1 MKRLIITSI
10 CSMALLAGGLLTAT
24 PAWAQPQRVSGM
36 RGQDRR
42 ESAADNRASISRP
55 AASNNA
61 GRRPSITTGG
71 EGRQQRP
78 MVSNGYTPVAGN
90 RNREVHSGIDHGVS
104 NGRSNGGDMRSRY
117 PGFGNNNNR
126 PGNYT
131 NAGNR
136 NREVHSGIDHG
147 VSNGRS
153 NGGDMRSRYP
163 GFGNSN
169 NRPNGRP
176 GDNYGDH
183 NRPGKRPGD
192 NYGDHN
198 RPGKRPGDNY
208 GDHNR
213 PGKRPGDNYGDHNRP
228 GKRPGDNYGDH
239 NRPGKRPGDN
249 YGDHNRPGKRPGDNY
264 GDHNR
269 PGKRPGDN
277 YGDRNRPG
285 KRPGDNYGNHN
296 RPGNNYGNHGH
307 GYYDRYRYHHGYR
320 PRDGRR
326 DHMFVRYSHGWARPW
341 RPAPRPW
348 HHSMWWYRR
357 PVIPVGFTPLSGCPI
372 IDGIIGLY
380 FGTAYDASLNF
391 LYYNGYNI
399 GGYYNNVIYL
409 NDVDLYGYRWPGV
422 MLNYDPVTGLNY
434 AQFSYY
440 TTYSDPYRYNRLY
453 RSLCDAYGR
462 PVQVVSGSYP
472 QVTWLGGDGRG
483 YVTLSQ
489 NFTNGRFF
497 TAISFGY

>member
-61 GRRPSITTGG
+61 GRRPSISTGG

-117 PGFGNNNNR
+117 PGFGNSNNR

-147 VSNGRS
+147 VNNGRS

-176 GDNYGDH
+176 GDNYSDHNRPGKRPGDNYGNH

-192 NYGDHN
+192 NYGDH
-198 RPGKRPGDNY
+198 
-208 GDHNR
+208 
-213 PGKRPGDNYGDHNRP
+213 
-228 GKRPGDNYGDH
+228 
-239 NRPGKRPGDN
+239 
-249 YGDHNRPGKRPGDNY
+249 
-264 GDHNR
+264 
-269 PGKRPGDN
+269 
-277 YGDRNRPG
+277 NRPG

>member
-61 GRRPSITTGG
+61 GRRPSISTGG

-117 PGFGNNNNR
+117 PGFGNSNNR

-147 VSNGRS
+147 VNTGRS
-153 NGGDMRSRYP
+153 NGIDMRSRYP

-192 NYGDHN
+192 NYG
-198 RPGKRPGDNY
+198 
-208 GDHNR
+208 
-213 PGKRPGDNYGDHNRP
+213 
-228 GKRPGDNYGDH
+228 
-239 NRPGKRPGDN
+239 
-249 YGDHNRPGKRPGDNY
+249 
-264 GDHNR
+264 
-269 PGKRPGDN
+269 
-277 YGDRNRPG
+277 
-285 KRPGDNYGNHN
+285 N

>member
-117 PGFGNNNNR
+117 PGFGNSNNR

-147 VSNGRS
+147 VNTGRS

-176 GDNYGDH
+176 GNNYGDH

-192 NYGDHN
+192 NYGNHN

-208 GDHNR
+208 GNHNR
-213 PGKRPGDNYGDHNRP
+213 PGNNYGNHNRP
-228 GKRPGDNYGDH
+228 GN
-239 NRPGKRPGDN
+239 
-249 YGDHNRPGKRPGDNY
+249 
-264 GDHNR
+264 
-269 PGKRPGDN
+269 
-277 YGDRNRPG
+277 
-285 KRPGDNYGNHN
+285 NYGNHN

>member
-90 RNREVHSGIDHGVS
+90 RNREVHSSIDHGVS

-117 PGFGNNNNR
+117 PSFGNSNNR

-131 NAGNR
+131 NAGDR

-147 VSNGRS
+147 VNTGRS

-163 GFGNSN
+163 NFGNSN

-192 NYGDHN
+192 NYGDRN

-208 GDHNR
+208 GDH
-213 PGKRPGDNYGDHNRP
+213 
-228 GKRPGDNYGDH
+228 
-239 NRPGKRPGDN
+239 
-249 YGDHNRPGKRPGDNY
+249 
-264 GDHNR
+264 
-269 PGKRPGDN
+269 
-277 YGDRNRPG
+277 NRPG

-320 PRDGRR
+320 PRGGRR

>member
-117 PGFGNNNNR
+117 PGVGNSNNR

-147 VSNGRS
+147 VNNGRS

-163 GFGNSN
+163 SFGNSN

-192 NYGDHN
+192 NYG
-198 RPGKRPGDNY
+198 
-208 GDHNR
+208 
-213 PGKRPGDNYGDHNRP
+213 
-228 GKRPGDNYGDH
+228 
-239 NRPGKRPGDN
+239 
-249 YGDHNRPGKRPGDNY
+249 
-264 GDHNR
+264 
-269 PGKRPGDN
+269 
-277 YGDRNRPG
+277 
-285 KRPGDNYGNHN
+285 N

-440 TTYSDPYRYNRLY
+440 TTYSDPYRYNPQY

>member
-117 PGFGNNNNR
+117 PGFGNSNNR

-147 VSNGRS
+147 VNTGRS

-192 NYGDHN
+192 NYGDH
-198 RPGKRPGDNY
+198 
-208 GDHNR
+208 
-213 PGKRPGDNYGDHNRP
+213 
-228 GKRPGDNYGDH
+228 
-239 NRPGKRPGDN
+239 
-249 YGDHNRPGKRPGDNY
+249 
-264 GDHNR
+264 
-269 PGKRPGDN
+269 
-277 YGDRNRPG
+277 NRPG

>member
-117 PGFGNNNNR
+117 PGFGNSNNR

-131 NAGNR
+131 NAGDR

-147 VSNGRS
+147 VNTGRS

-163 GFGNSN
+163 NFGNSN

-192 NYGDHN
+192 NYGDH
-198 RPGKRPGDNY
+198 
-208 GDHNR
+208 
-213 PGKRPGDNYGDHNRP
+213 
-228 GKRPGDNYGDH
+228 
-239 NRPGKRPGDN
+239 
-249 YGDHNRPGKRPGDNY
+249 
-264 GDHNR
+264 
-269 PGKRPGDN
+269 
-277 YGDRNRPG
+277 NRPG

>member
-61 GRRPSITTGG
+61 GRRPSISTGG

-90 RNREVHSGIDHGVS
+90 RNQEVHSGIDHGV
-104 NGRSNGGDMRSRY
+104 NTGRSNGGDMRSRY
-117 PGFGNNNNR
+117 PN
-126 PGNYT
+126 
-131 NAGNR
+131 
-136 NREVHSGIDHG
+136 
-147 VSNGRS
+147 
-153 NGGDMRSRYP
+153 
-163 GFGNSN
+163 FGNSN

-208 GDHNR
+208 GDH
-213 PGKRPGDNYGDHNRP
+213 
-228 GKRPGDNYGDH
+228 
-239 NRPGKRPGDN
+239 
-249 YGDHNRPGKRPGDNY
+249 
-264 GDHNR
+264 
-269 PGKRPGDN
+269 
-277 YGDRNRPG
+277 NRPG

>member
-136 NREVHSGIDHG
+136 NQQVHSGIDHG
-147 VSNGRS
+147 VNTGRS

-183 NRPGKRPGD
+183 
-192 NYGDHN
+192 
-198 RPGKRPGDNY
+198 
-208 GDHNR
+208 
-213 PGKRPGDNYGDHNRP
+213 
-228 GKRPGDNYGDH
+228 
-239 NRPGKRPGDN
+239 
-249 YGDHNRPGKRPGDNY
+249 
-264 GDHNR
+264 
-269 PGKRPGDN
+269 
-277 YGDRNRPG
+277 NRPG

>member
-61 GRRPSITTGG
+61 GRRPSISTGG

-90 RNREVHSGIDHGVS
+90 RNQEVHSGIDHGVS

-117 PGFGNNNNR
+117 PSFGNSNNR

-131 NAGNR
+131 NAGDR

-147 VSNGRS
+147 VNTGRS

-163 GFGNSN
+163 NFGNSN

-183 NRPGKRPGD
+183 
-192 NYGDHN
+192 
-198 RPGKRPGDNY
+198 
-208 GDHNR
+208 
-213 PGKRPGDNYGDHNRP
+213 
-228 GKRPGDNYGDH
+228 
-239 NRPGKRPGDN
+239 
-249 YGDHNRPGKRPGDNY
+249 
-264 GDHNR
+264 
-269 PGKRPGDN
+269 
-277 YGDRNRPG
+277 NRPG

>member
-24 PAWAQPQRVSGM
+24 PAWAQPQPQRVSGM

-61 GRRPSITTGG
+61 GRRPSISTGG

-90 RNREVHSGIDHGVS
+90 RNQEVHSGIDHGVS

-117 PGFGNNNNR
+117 PSFGNNNNRPGNYTNAGNRNREVHSSIDHGVSNGRSNGGDMRSRYPSFGNSNNR

-147 VSNGRS
+147 VNNGRS

-163 GFGNSN
+163 SFGNSN

-192 NYGDHN
+192 NYGNH
-198 RPGKRPGDNY
+198 
-208 GDHNR
+208 
-213 PGKRPGDNYGDHNRP
+213 
-228 GKRPGDNYGDH
+228 
-239 NRPGKRPGDN
+239 
-249 YGDHNRPGKRPGDNY
+249 
-264 GDHNR
+264 
-269 PGKRPGDN
+269 
-277 YGDRNRPG
+277 NRPG
-285 KRPGDNYGNHN
+285 KRPGDNYGNH
-296 RPGNNYGNHGH
+296 H

-422 MLNYDPVTGLNY
+422 MLNYDPATGLNY

>member
-117 PGFGNNNNR
+117 PGFGNSNNR

-136 NREVHSGIDHG
+136 NREVRSGIDHG
-147 VSNGRS
+147 VSTGRS

-192 NYGDHN
+192 NYGDH
-198 RPGKRPGDNY
+198 
-208 GDHNR
+208 
-213 PGKRPGDNYGDHNRP
+213 
-228 GKRPGDNYGDH
+228 
-239 NRPGKRPGDN
+239 
-249 YGDHNRPGKRPGDNY
+249 
-264 GDHNR
+264 
-269 PGKRPGDN
+269 
-277 YGDRNRPG
+277 NRPG

>member
-78 MVSNGYTPVAGN
+78 MVSNGYTPVADN
-90 RNREVHSGIDHGVS
+90 RNRQVHSGIDHGV
-104 NGRSNGGDMRSRY
+104 NTGRSNGGDMRSRY
-117 PGFGNNNNR
+117 PGFGNSNNR

-131 NAGNR
+131 NEGNR

-208 GDHNR
+208 GDH
-213 PGKRPGDNYGDHNRP
+213 
-228 GKRPGDNYGDH
+228 
-239 NRPGKRPGDN
+239 
-249 YGDHNRPGKRPGDNY
+249 
-264 GDHNR
+264 
-269 PGKRPGDN
+269 
-277 YGDRNRPG
+277 NRPG

>member
-61 GRRPSITTGG
+61 GRRPSISTGG

-90 RNREVHSGIDHGVS
+90 RNQEVHSGIDHGVS

-117 PGFGNNNNR
+117 PSFGNSNNR

-147 VSNGRS
+147 VNNGRS

-163 GFGNSN
+163 SFGNSN

-192 NYGDHN
+192 NYGNH
-198 RPGKRPGDNY
+198 
-208 GDHNR
+208 
-213 PGKRPGDNYGDHNRP
+213 
-228 GKRPGDNYGDH
+228 
-239 NRPGKRPGDN
+239 
-249 YGDHNRPGKRPGDNY
+249 
-264 GDHNR
+264 
-269 PGKRPGDN
+269 
-277 YGDRNRPG
+277 NRPG
-285 KRPGDNYGNHN
+285 KRPGDNYGNHK

-422 MLNYDPVTGLNY
+422 MLNYDPATGLNY

>member
-117 PGFGNNNNR
+117 PDFGNSNNRPGNYTNAGNRNRQVHSGIDHGVSNGRSNGGDMRSRYPGFGNSNNR

-169 NRPNGRP
+169 NRP
-176 GDNYGDH
+176 
-183 NRPGKRPGD
+183 
-192 NYGDHN
+192 
-198 RPGKRPGDNY
+198 
-208 GDHNR
+208 
-213 PGKRPGDNYGDHNRP
+213 
-228 GKRPGDNYGDH
+228 
-239 NRPGKRPGDN
+239 
-249 YGDHNRPGKRPGDNY
+249 
-264 GDHNR
+264 
-269 PGKRPGDN
+269 
-277 YGDRNRPG
+277 G
-285 KRPGDNYGNHN
+285 KRPGDNYGNRH
-296 RPGNNYGNHGH
+296 GDNYGDHGH

>member
-117 PGFGNNNNR
+117 PGFGNSNNR

-192 NYGDHN
+192 NYGN
-198 RPGKRPGDNY
+198 R
-208 GDHNR
+208 H
-213 PGKRPGDNYGDHNRP
+213 
-228 GKRPGDNYGDH
+228 
-239 NRPGKRPGDN
+239 
-249 YGDHNRPGKRPGDNY
+249 
-264 GDHNR
+264 
-269 PGKRPGDN
+269 
-277 YGDRNRPG
+277 
-285 KRPGDNYGNHN
+285 
-296 RPGNNYGNHGH
+296 GNNYGNHGH

>member
-55 AASNNA
+55 AAINNA

-90 RNREVHSGIDHGVS
+90 RNREVHSGIDHDV
-104 NGRSNGGDMRSRY
+104 NTGRSNGGDMRSRY
-117 PGFGNNNNR
+117 PGFGNSNNR

-136 NREVHSGIDHG
+136 NREVHSGIDHD
-147 VSNGRS
+147 VNTGRS

-169 NRPNGRP
+169 NRPDGRP
-176 GDNYGDH
+176 GNNYGDH
-183 NRPGKRPGD
+183 NRPS
-192 NYGDHN
+192 
-198 RPGKRPGDNY
+198 
-208 GDHNR
+208 
-213 PGKRPGDNYGDHNRP
+213 
-228 GKRPGDNYGDH
+228 
-239 NRPGKRPGDN
+239 
-249 YGDHNRPGKRPGDNY
+249 KRPGDNY

-285 KRPGDNYGNHN
+285 KRPGDNYGDRN

-307 GYYDRYRYHHGYR
+307 GYYDRYRYHDGYR

-422 MLNYDPVTGLNY
+422 MLNYDPATGLNY

>member
-55 AASNNA
+55 AASNNV

-90 RNREVHSGIDHGVS
+90 RNREVHSGIDHGVGNGRSNGGDMRSRYPGFGNSNNRPGNYTNAGNRNWEVHSGIDHGVS

-136 NREVHSGIDHG
+136 NRQVHSGIDHG
-147 VSNGRS
+147 VNTGRS

-198 RPGKRPGDNY
+198 RPGKRPGD
-208 GDHNR
+208 
-213 PGKRPGDNYGDHNRP
+213 
-228 GKRPGDNYGDH
+228 
-239 NRPGKRPGDN
+239 
-249 YGDHNRPGKRPGDNY
+249 
-264 GDHNR
+264 
-269 PGKRPGDN
+269 
-277 YGDRNRPG
+277 
-285 KRPGDNYGNHN
+285 
-296 RPGNNYGNHGH
+296 NYGNHGH

-472 QVTWLGGDGRG
+472 RVTWLGGDGRG

>member
-55 AASNNA
+55 AANNNA

-136 NREVHSGIDHG
+136 NRQVHSGIDHG
-147 VSNGRS
+147 VNTGRS

-213 PGKRPGDNYGDHNRP
+213 PGKRPGD
-228 GKRPGDNYGDH
+228 
-239 NRPGKRPGDN
+239 
-249 YGDHNRPGKRPGDNY
+249 
-264 GDHNR
+264 
-269 PGKRPGDN
+269 
-277 YGDRNRPG
+277 
-285 KRPGDNYGNHN
+285 
-296 RPGNNYGNHGH
+296 NYGNHGH

-472 QVTWLGGDGRG
+472 RVTWLGGDGRG

>member
-117 PGFGNNNNR
+117 PSFGNSNNR

-147 VSNGRS
+147 VNTGRS
-153 NGGDMRSRYP
+153 NGGDMRSRYPGFGNRNNRPGNYTNAGDRNREVHSGIDHGVNTGRSNGIDMRSRYP

-192 NYGDHN
+192 NYG
-198 RPGKRPGDNY
+198 
-208 GDHNR
+208 
-213 PGKRPGDNYGDHNRP
+213 
-228 GKRPGDNYGDH
+228 
-239 NRPGKRPGDN
+239 
-249 YGDHNRPGKRPGDNY
+249 
-264 GDHNR
+264 
-269 PGKRPGDN
+269 
-277 YGDRNRPG
+277 
-285 KRPGDNYGNHN
+285 N

>member
-117 PGFGNNNNR
+117 PGFGNSNNR

-136 NREVHSGIDHG
+136 NREVRSGIDHG
-147 VSNGRS
+147 VSTGRS

-192 NYGDHN
+192 NYGN
-198 RPGKRPGDNY
+198 R
-208 GDHNR
+208 H
-213 PGKRPGDNYGDHNRP
+213 
-228 GKRPGDNYGDH
+228 
-239 NRPGKRPGDN
+239 
-249 YGDHNRPGKRPGDNY
+249 
-264 GDHNR
+264 
-269 PGKRPGDN
+269 
-277 YGDRNRPG
+277 
-285 KRPGDNYGNHN
+285 
-296 RPGNNYGNHGH
+296 GNNYGNHGH

>member
-1 MKRLIITSI
+1 MKRLIYTSI

-42 ESAADNRASISRP
+42 ESATDNRTPMSRP
-55 AASNNA
+55 SASNNA

-71 EGRQQRP
+71 AGRQQRP
-78 MVSNGYTPVAGN
+78 MVSNSNTPVAVDRSREARYGVDRGVNTGN
-90 RNREVHSGIDHGVS
+90 R
-104 NGRSNGGDMRSRY
+104 NGGDMRSRY
-117 PGFGNNNNR
+117 PDFGNRPGGNYGNGNR
-126 PGNYT
+126 PGNRPGGNY
-131 NAGNR
+131 GNR
-136 NREVHSGIDHG
+136 NR
-147 VSNGRS
+147 
-153 NGGDMRSRYP
+153 P
-163 GFGNSN
+163 GN
-169 NRPNGRP
+169 
-176 GDNYGDH
+176 
-183 NRPGKRPGD
+183 
-192 NYGDHN
+192 
-198 RPGKRPGDNY
+198 
-208 GDHNR
+208 
-213 PGKRPGDNYGDHNRP
+213 
-228 GKRPGDNYGDH
+228 
-239 NRPGKRPGDN
+239 
-249 YGDHNRPGKRPGDNY
+249 
-264 GDHNR
+264 
-269 PGKRPGDN
+269 
-277 YGDRNRPG
+277 
-285 KRPGDNYGNHN
+285 RPGDNYGNGN
-296 RPGNNYGNHGH
+296 RPGNHPGGNYGNGNRPGNRPGDKYGDRGH
-307 GYYDRYRYHHGYR
+307 GRDNHGYGYDHHRDHDYDRGPGHYDRYRYHDGYH

-326 DHMFVRYSHGWARPW
+326 DHMFVRYSQGWARPW

-348 HHSMWWYRR
+348 HHTMWWYRR
-357 PVIPVGFTPLSGCPI
+357 PVIAVGFAPLSGCPI

-462 PVQVVSGSYP
+462 PVQVVSGRYP

-497 TAISFGY
+497 TSISFGY

>member
-117 PGFGNNNNR
+117 PSFGNNNNR

-147 VSNGRS
+147 VNTGRS
-153 NGGDMRSRYP
+153 NGIDMRSRYP

-192 NYGDHN
+192 NYG
-198 RPGKRPGDNY
+198 
-208 GDHNR
+208 
-213 PGKRPGDNYGDHNRP
+213 
-228 GKRPGDNYGDH
+228 
-239 NRPGKRPGDN
+239 
-249 YGDHNRPGKRPGDNY
+249 
-264 GDHNR
+264 
-269 PGKRPGDN
+269 
-277 YGDRNRPG
+277 
-285 KRPGDNYGNHN
+285 N

>member
-61 GRRPSITTGG
+61 GRRPSISTGG

-90 RNREVHSGIDHGVS
+90 RNQEVHSGIDHGVS

-117 PGFGNNNNR
+117 PSFGNNNNR

-136 NREVHSGIDHG
+136 NREVRSGIDHG
-147 VSNGRS
+147 VSTGRS

-208 GDHNR
+208 GNR
-213 PGKRPGDNYGDHNRP
+213 HGDNYGD
-228 GKRPGDNYGDH
+228 
-239 NRPGKRPGDN
+239 
-249 YGDHNRPGKRPGDNY
+249 
-264 GDHNR
+264 
-269 PGKRPGDN
+269 
-277 YGDRNRPG
+277 
-285 KRPGDNYGNHN
+285 
-296 RPGNNYGNHGH
+296 HGH

>member
-117 PGFGNNNNR
+117 PGFGNSNNR

-147 VSNGRS
+147 VNTGRSNGGDMRSRYPGFGNSNNRPGNYTNAGNRNREVHSGIDHGVNTGRS

-176 GDNYGDH
+176 GDNYGDR

-208 GDHNR
+208 GDH
-213 PGKRPGDNYGDHNRP
+213 
-228 GKRPGDNYGDH
+228 
-239 NRPGKRPGDN
+239 
-249 YGDHNRPGKRPGDNY
+249 
-264 GDHNR
+264 
-269 PGKRPGDN
+269 
-277 YGDRNRPG
+277 NRPG

-320 PRDGRR
+320 PRGGRR

>member
-90 RNREVHSGIDHGVS
+90 RNREVHSGIDHGVN

-117 PGFGNNNNR
+117 PGFGNSNNR

-147 VSNGRS
+147 VNNVRS

-176 GDNYGDH
+176 GDNYGDR

-208 GDHNR
+208 GNHNR
-213 PGKRPGDNYGDHNRP
+213 PGK
-228 GKRPGDNYGDH
+228 
-239 NRPGKRPGDN
+239 
-249 YGDHNRPGKRPGDNY
+249 
-264 GDHNR
+264 
-269 PGKRPGDN
+269 
-277 YGDRNRPG
+277 
-285 KRPGDNYGNHN
+285 
-296 RPGNNYGNHGH
+296 NYGNHGH

>member
-117 PGFGNNNNR
+117 PGFGNSNNR

-169 NRPNGRP
+169 NRPGNYTNAGNRNREVRSGIDHGVSTGRSNGGDMRSRYPGFGNSNNRPNGRP

-192 NYGDHN
+192 NYGD
-198 RPGKRPGDNY
+198 
-208 GDHNR
+208 
-213 PGKRPGDNYGDHNRP
+213 
-228 GKRPGDNYGDH
+228 
-239 NRPGKRPGDN
+239 
-249 YGDHNRPGKRPGDNY
+249 
-264 GDHNR
+264 
-269 PGKRPGDN
+269 
-277 YGDRNRPG
+277 
-285 KRPGDNYGNHN
+285 HN

>member
-117 PGFGNNNNR
+117 PGFGNSNNR

-147 VSNGRS
+147 VNNGRS

-163 GFGNSN
+163 SFGNSN

-176 GDNYGDH
+176 GDNYGDR

-208 GDHNR
+208 GDH
-213 PGKRPGDNYGDHNRP
+213 
-228 GKRPGDNYGDH
+228 
-239 NRPGKRPGDN
+239 
-249 YGDHNRPGKRPGDNY
+249 
-264 GDHNR
+264 
-269 PGKRPGDN
+269 
-277 YGDRNRPG
+277 NRPG

-320 PRDGRR
+320 PRGGRR

>member
-55 AASNNA
+55 AASNHA

-117 PGFGNNNNR
+117 PGFGNSNNR

-147 VSNGRS
+147 VNTGRS
-153 NGGDMRSRYP
+153 NGGDMRSRYPGFGNRNNRPGNYTNAGDRNREVHSGIDHGVNTGRSNGIDMRSRYP

-176 GDNYGDH
+176 GDNYGNH

-192 NYGDHN
+192 NYG
-198 RPGKRPGDNY
+198 
-208 GDHNR
+208 
-213 PGKRPGDNYGDHNRP
+213 
-228 GKRPGDNYGDH
+228 
-239 NRPGKRPGDN
+239 
-249 YGDHNRPGKRPGDNY
+249 
-264 GDHNR
+264 
-269 PGKRPGDN
+269 
-277 YGDRNRPG
+277 
-285 KRPGDNYGNHN
+285 N

-422 MLNYDPVTGLNY
+422 MLNYDPATGLNY

>member
-61 GRRPSITTGG
+61 GRRPSISTGG

-90 RNREVHSGIDHGVS
+90 RNREVHSGIDHGVG

-117 PGFGNNNNR
+117 PSFGNSNNR

-147 VSNGRS
+147 VNNGRS

-163 GFGNSN
+163 SFGNSN

-192 NYGDHN
+192 NYGNH
-198 RPGKRPGDNY
+198 
-208 GDHNR
+208 
-213 PGKRPGDNYGDHNRP
+213 
-228 GKRPGDNYGDH
+228 
-239 NRPGKRPGDN
+239 
-249 YGDHNRPGKRPGDNY
+249 
-264 GDHNR
+264 
-269 PGKRPGDN
+269 
-277 YGDRNRPG
+277 NRPG
-285 KRPGDNYGNHN
+285 KRPGDNYGNHK

-422 MLNYDPVTGLNY
+422 MLNYDPATGLNY

>member
-90 RNREVHSGIDHGVS
+90 RNREVHSGIDHGV
-104 NGRSNGGDMRSRY
+104 NTGRSNGGDMRSRY
-117 PGFGNNNNR
+117 PN
-126 PGNYT
+126 
-131 NAGNR
+131 
-136 NREVHSGIDHG
+136 
-147 VSNGRS
+147 
-153 NGGDMRSRYP
+153 
-163 GFGNSN
+163 FGNSN

-183 NRPGKRPGD
+183 
-192 NYGDHN
+192 
-198 RPGKRPGDNY
+198 
-208 GDHNR
+208 
-213 PGKRPGDNYGDHNRP
+213 
-228 GKRPGDNYGDH
+228 
-239 NRPGKRPGDN
+239 
-249 YGDHNRPGKRPGDNY
+249 
-264 GDHNR
+264 
-269 PGKRPGDN
+269 
-277 YGDRNRPG
+277 NRPG

>member
-61 GRRPSITTGG
+61 GRRPSISTGG

-90 RNREVHSGIDHGVS
+90 RNQEVHSGIDHGVS

-117 PGFGNNNNR
+117 P
-126 PGNYT
+126 
-131 NAGNR
+131 
-136 NREVHSGIDHG
+136 S
-147 VSNGRS
+147 
-153 NGGDMRSRYP
+153 
-163 GFGNSN
+163 FGNSN

-192 NYGDHN
+192 NYGNH
-198 RPGKRPGDNY
+198 
-208 GDHNR
+208 
-213 PGKRPGDNYGDHNRP
+213 
-228 GKRPGDNYGDH
+228 
-239 NRPGKRPGDN
+239 
-249 YGDHNRPGKRPGDNY
+249 
-264 GDHNR
+264 
-269 PGKRPGDN
+269 
-277 YGDRNRPG
+277 NRPG
-285 KRPGDNYGNHN
+285 KRPGDNYGNHK

-422 MLNYDPVTGLNY
+422 MLNYDPATGLNY

>member
-61 GRRPSITTGG
+61 GRRPSISTGG

-117 PGFGNNNNR
+117 PGFGNSNNR

-192 NYGDHN
+192 NYGNH
-198 RPGKRPGDNY
+198 
-208 GDHNR
+208 
-213 PGKRPGDNYGDHNRP
+213 
-228 GKRPGDNYGDH
+228 
-239 NRPGKRPGDN
+239 
-249 YGDHNRPGKRPGDNY
+249 
-264 GDHNR
+264 
-269 PGKRPGDN
+269 
-277 YGDRNRPG
+277 NRPG
-285 KRPGDNYGNHN
+285 KRPGDNYGNHK

-422 MLNYDPVTGLNY
+422 MLNYDPATGLNY

>member
-117 PGFGNNNNR
+117 PGFGNSNNR

-147 VSNGRS
+147 VSTGRSNGGDMRSRYPGFGNSNNRPGNYTNAGNRNREVRSGIDHGVSTGRS

-192 NYGDHN
+192 NYGN
-198 RPGKRPGDNY
+198 R
-208 GDHNR
+208 H
-213 PGKRPGDNYGDHNRP
+213 
-228 GKRPGDNYGDH
+228 
-239 NRPGKRPGDN
+239 
-249 YGDHNRPGKRPGDNY
+249 
-264 GDHNR
+264 
-269 PGKRPGDN
+269 
-277 YGDRNRPG
+277 
-285 KRPGDNYGNHN
+285 
-296 RPGNNYGNHGH
+296 GNNYGNHGH

>member
-61 GRRPSITTGG
+61 GRRPSISTGG

-90 RNREVHSGIDHGVS
+90 RNQEVHSGIDHGVS

-117 PGFGNNNNR
+117 PSFGNSNNR

-136 NREVHSGIDHG
+136 NREVHSSIDHG

-163 GFGNSN
+163 SFGNSN

-192 NYGDHN
+192 NYGNH
-198 RPGKRPGDNY
+198 
-208 GDHNR
+208 
-213 PGKRPGDNYGDHNRP
+213 
-228 GKRPGDNYGDH
+228 
-239 NRPGKRPGDN
+239 
-249 YGDHNRPGKRPGDNY
+249 
-264 GDHNR
+264 
-269 PGKRPGDN
+269 
-277 YGDRNRPG
+277 NRPG
-285 KRPGDNYGNHN
+285 KRPGDNYGNHK

-422 MLNYDPVTGLNY
+422 MLNYDPATGLNY

>member
-61 GRRPSITTGG
+61 GRRPSISTGG

-90 RNREVHSGIDHGVS
+90 RNQEVHSGIDHGVS

-117 PGFGNNNNR
+117 PSFGNNNNR

-136 NREVHSGIDHG
+136 NREVHSSIDHG

-163 GFGNSN
+163 SFGNSN

-192 NYGDHN
+192 NYG
-198 RPGKRPGDNY
+198 
-208 GDHNR
+208 
-213 PGKRPGDNYGDHNRP
+213 
-228 GKRPGDNYGDH
+228 
-239 NRPGKRPGDN
+239 
-249 YGDHNRPGKRPGDNY
+249 
-264 GDHNR
+264 
-269 PGKRPGDN
+269 
-277 YGDRNRPG
+277 
-285 KRPGDNYGNHN
+285 NHK

>member
-61 GRRPSITTGG
+61 GRRPSISTGG

-90 RNREVHSGIDHGVS
+90 RNQEVHSGIDHGVS

-117 PGFGNNNNR
+117 PSFGNNNNRPGNYTNAGNRNREVHSSIDHGVSNGRSNGGDMRSRYPSFGNSNNR

-147 VSNGRS
+147 VNNGRS

-163 GFGNSN
+163 SFGNSN

-192 NYGDHN
+192 NYGNH
-198 RPGKRPGDNY
+198 
-208 GDHNR
+208 
-213 PGKRPGDNYGDHNRP
+213 
-228 GKRPGDNYGDH
+228 
-239 NRPGKRPGDN
+239 
-249 YGDHNRPGKRPGDNY
+249 
-264 GDHNR
+264 
-269 PGKRPGDN
+269 
-277 YGDRNRPG
+277 NRPG
-285 KRPGDNYGNHN
+285 KRPGDNYGNHK

-326 DHMFVRYSHGWARPW
+326 DHMFV
-341 RPAPRPW
+341 PRPW

>member
-90 RNREVHSGIDHGVS
+90 RNREVHSGIDHGV
-104 NGRSNGGDMRSRY
+104 NTGRNNGGDMRSRY
-117 PGFGNNNNR
+117 PSFGNNNR

-131 NAGNR
+131 NAGNS

-147 VSNGRS
+147 VSTGRS

-176 GDNYGDH
+176 GNNYGDH
-183 NRPGKRPGD
+183 NRPGK
-192 NYGDHN
+192 
-198 RPGKRPGDNY
+198 
-208 GDHNR
+208 
-213 PGKRPGDNYGDHNRP
+213 
-228 GKRPGDNYGDH
+228 
-239 NRPGKRPGDN
+239 
-249 YGDHNRPGKRPGDNY
+249 
-264 GDHNR
+264 
-269 PGKRPGDN
+269 
-277 YGDRNRPG
+277 
-285 KRPGDNYGNHN
+285 
-296 RPGNNYGNHGH
+296 NYGNHGH

>member
-117 PGFGNNNNR
+117 PGFGNSNNR

-147 VSNGRS
+147 VNTGRS

-176 GDNYGDH
+176 GNNYGDH

-198 RPGKRPGDNY
+198 RPGKRPGNNY
-208 GDHNR
+208 G
-213 PGKRPGDNYGDHNRP
+213 
-228 GKRPGDNYGDH
+228 
-239 NRPGKRPGDN
+239 
-249 YGDHNRPGKRPGDNY
+249 
-264 GDHNR
+264 
-269 PGKRPGDN
+269 
-277 YGDRNRPG
+277 
-285 KRPGDNYGNHN
+285 N

-399 GGYYNNVIYL
+399 GGYYNNVIYI